1 MFFFKKKL
9 KYSECVEFL
18 SITTIQEVGEF
29 CEEIEQEIK
38 EVVSLNED
46 EIKIL
51 ILEALIAHSWA
62 MSNFLEFPNII
73 LDYFHTYIMEFYHK
87 TYIKDYNKNKWLENI
102 EQTLSERYKKY
113 YSIYDIEE
121 GGDKLMAVSLYM
133 MLNFFPNHKK
143 NIQLVMNPFRNTI
156 IIKRMILFVET
167 IGSVI
172 NKIKLVNDLC

>member
-1 MFFFKKKL
+1 MVFFKKKL
-9 KYSECVEFL
+9 KYSECVALL

-29 CEEIEQEIK
+29 CEELEQEIK
-38 EVVSLNED
+38 DEVSLNDD

-51 ILEALIAHSWA
+51 ILEALIAHGWVV
-62 MSNFLEFPNII
+62 SNFLEFPNII
-73 LDYFHTYIMEFYHK
+73 LDYFHTDIMEFYYK
-87 TYIKDYNKNKWLENI
+87 TYMEKFEKKKWLKYT

-113 YSIYDIEE
+113 YSIFDMEE

-143 NIQLVMNPFRNTI
+143 NTQLVMNIFRNTRT
-156 IIKRMILFVET
+156 IKRMILYVES

-172 NKIKLVNDLC
+172 NKVKLVNDLC